1 MFRLHMSSMPKKKKR
16 PALRCL
22 YADAKVW
29 KVQKRHLPRTCY
41 AEIPWKH
48 FKRGLHTTPHHMR
61 VSATN
66 LTWKLKYLLLQL
78 PRLMVKVLLDNK
90 KNNHICTSC
99 VVPSNI
105 LTLCMI
111 WISPWG
117 HHLICSFG
125 WLSDWPEN
133 VELIILRVWKT
144 WIESES
150 MPLPLLAL
158 NEQNLGNFPFSPQ
171 TQWFLW
177 PKKFWHFNLDII
189 YVILAFI

>member
-1 MFRLHMSSMPKKKKR
+1 MSSVPQKK
-16 PALRCL
+16 
-22 YADAKVW
+22 
-29 KVQKRHLPRTCY
+29 
-41 AEIPWKH
+41 
-48 FKRGLHTTPHHMR
+48 GLHCSVFTRTQRCERYKKGACLAHAMLRFHGSISSGGCTQPHTTWGFLQ
-61 VSATN
+61 
-66 LTWKLKYLLLQL
+66 LTWHENWSIYYYNCHDSWSKYFLT
-78 PRLMVKVLLDNK
+78 K

-150 MPLPLLAL
+150 MPLPLLAV